1 MKQIGIRFVLSL
13 MVISFTHSN
22 PFVDRN
28 TISKIV
34 EDRSKSVVNVTAK
47 FRGSTQNYKRIPGM
61 FGYFFHPPVRPR
73 TKAGEGS
80 GVITSRDGLIL
91 TNNHVVN
98 EAAEIIVT
106 LADGRKF
113 NAVLDNENPIVDL
126 ALLRIEDASFE
137 GKLSSEYVAAL
148 GNSDDLKVGEWVIA
162 IGSPFSL
169 EGTVTAGIVS
179 AKGRNL
185 GQAQSLNYGN
195 LIQTDASINP
205 GNSGGP
211 LLNLDGEVVGI
222 NTAINPNGQ
231 GLGFSIPIN
240 MARRMISDVKQFGE
254 IQQSW
259 LGVAVQ
265 DVTQS
270 ISAYLG
276 LDIPKG
282 ALIQKV
288 IDDTPAQEAG
298 LQAGDVILKINDL
311 EIKDKDQ
318 LIYRI
323 QEIPVGE
330 TINLQVSRRGK
341 PIVLKAKLAQKQGQ
355 NKLSQVPNKA
365 GITTAN
371 INEEVRKRLG
381 LHSETR
387 GVIVQ
392 SVRPSSFADQV
403 GFEKDDVI
411 LQINQVSITSGI
423 RMKNLIAEYLRN
435 ESSDFLAMV
444 IRDGKIKYLEIDKE
458 RS

>member
-1 MKQIGIRFVLSL
+1 MKQAGIRTVLTL
-13 MVISFTHSN
+13 MVISFTYCN

-34 EDRSKSVVNVTAK
+34 ENRSKSVVNVTAK
-47 FRGSTQNYKRIPGM
+47 FRSNPNNYKRIPGM
-61 FGYFFHPPVRPR
+61 FGYFLHPPVRPR

-91 TNNHVVN
+91 TNSHVVN
-98 EAAEIIVT
+98 EADEIVVT

-113 NAVLDNENPIVDL
+113 NAVLDNENPVVDL
-126 ALLRIEDASFE
+126 ALLRIEDASFDN
-137 GKLSSEYVAAL
+137 KLSAEYVAAL

-185 GQAQSLNYGN
+185 GQAKSLNYGN

-211 LLNLDGEVVGI
+211 LLNLDGKVIGI

-240 MARRMISDVKQFGE
+240 MARRMISDVEQFGE

-270 ISAYLG
+270 IAGYLG
-276 LDIPKG
+276 LDVPKG

-288 IDDTPAQEAG
+288 MNGTPAQEAG
-298 LQAGDVILKINDL
+298 LKAGDVILKVNSL

-323 QEIPVGE
+323 QEIPVGQ
-330 TINLQVSRRGK
+330 TINLEVSRRGK
-341 PIVLKAKLAQKQGQ
+341 VIAIEAKLAQKQDYT
-355 NKLSQVPNKA
+355 KISRVPNES
-365 GITTAN
+365 GILTAN
-371 INEEVRKRLG
+371 INEEVRQRLG
-381 LHSETR
+381 LYPETR
-387 GVIVQ
+387 GVLVR
-392 SVRPSSFADQV
+392 SVRPSSFADKA

-411 LQINQVSITSGI
+411 LQINQISIKSGE
-423 RMKNLIAEYLRN
+423 RVKNLMVEYLTDQ
-435 ESSDFLAMV
+435 SSGFLAMI
-444 IRDGKIKYLEIDKE
+444 IREGKIKYLEVYKE

>member
-1 MKQIGIRFVLSL
+1 MKQAGIRFVLSL
-13 MVISFTHSN
+13 LLINFIHSN

-34 EDRSKSVVNVTAK
+34 ENRSKSVVNVSAK
-47 FRGSTQNYKRIPGM
+47 FRRDTNEYKRIPGM
-61 FGYFFHPPVRPR
+61 FGYFFHPPIRPR

-91 TNNHVVN
+91 TNSHVVN
-98 EAAEIIVT
+98 EADEIVVT

-113 NAVLDNENPIVDL
+113 NAILDNQNPVVDL
-126 ALLRIEDASFE
+126 ALLRIEDPSFD
-137 GKLSSEYVAAL
+137 GNLSPEYVAAL
-148 GNSDDLKVGEWVIA
+148 GNSDELKVGEWVIA

-185 GQAQSLNYGN
+185 GQSKSLNYGN

-211 LLNLDGEVVGI
+211 LLNLDGKVVGI

-240 MARRMISDVKQFGE
+240 LARRMISDVEQFGE

-265 DVTQS
+265 DVTQN
-270 ISAYLG
+270 IAAYLG

-288 IDDTPAQEAG
+288 IDGTPAQEGG
-298 LQAGDVILKINDL
+298 LIAGDVILKVNSL

-330 TINLQVSRRGK
+330 TINLQVSRRGNL
-341 PIVLKAKLAQKQGQ
+341 IALKAKLAQKKDY
-355 NKLSQVPNKA
+355 NKLSQVPNKS
-365 GITTAN
+365 GVTTAS
-371 INEEVRKRLG
+371 INREDRKRLG
-381 LHSETR
+381 LHSETK
-387 GVIVQ
+387 GVLVK
-392 SVRPSSFADQV
+392 SVRPSSFADKV

-411 LQINQVSITSGI
+411 LQINQVSIKSGS
-423 RMKNLIAEYLRN
+423 KVKSLITEYLSDQ
-435 ESSDFLAMV
+435 SSSFLAMI
-444 IRDGKIKYLEIDKE
+444 IREGKIKYLEGDKE
-458 RS
+458 GS